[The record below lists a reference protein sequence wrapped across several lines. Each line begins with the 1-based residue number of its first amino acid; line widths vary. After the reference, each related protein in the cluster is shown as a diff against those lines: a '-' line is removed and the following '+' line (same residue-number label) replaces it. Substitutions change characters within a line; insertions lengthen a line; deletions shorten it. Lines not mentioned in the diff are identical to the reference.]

1 MPTVT
6 INEKRQIT
14 LDAETLAHLGLI
26 GGGKISVEF
35 LPDAKIST
43 KRASASNLAD
53 NSSDENGLD
62 ELEG

>member
-6 INEKRQIT
+6 INEKRQIN

-26 GGGKISVEF
+26 GGGKISIEF
-35 LPDAKIST
+35 LPDAKISI

-53 NSSDENGLD
+53 SVSDKNGLD
-62 ELEG
+62 ELGG

>member
-6 INEKRQIT
+6 VNERRQIT

-35 LPDAKIST
+35 LPDAKISI
-43 KRASASNLAD
+43 KRASAPNLPD
-53 NSSDENGLD
+53 ISGDENGLD